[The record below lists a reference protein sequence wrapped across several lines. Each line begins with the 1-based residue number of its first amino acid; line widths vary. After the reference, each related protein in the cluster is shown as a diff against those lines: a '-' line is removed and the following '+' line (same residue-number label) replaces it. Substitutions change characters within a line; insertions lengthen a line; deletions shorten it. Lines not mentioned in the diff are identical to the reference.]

1 MKKRILA
8 VVAAVSMMAVSAFG
22 CGNGKTDYS
31 KYVTVGDYKGIEIT
45 AVDTSVSDD
54 ELNEALTEMFRDI
67 VEEGDVVN
75 LSFDGYI
82 DGETFEGGSTDEDGY
97 DLEIGSGAF
106 IDGFE
111 DGLIGV
117 KVGEEVSLDLKFP
130 EDYDDAYAGKDVTFV
145 CKVNSIYGVE
155 GAELNLEFVTEN
167 TDYTTVD
174 EYKESVRSDMI
185 AQKEYNAESA
195 QYSELLEKLLENCEV
210 KKYPQNLLD
219 RYHKE
224 AVEYFDSLIL
234 QYNYYYYMYSG
245 ATLSTEDMLK
255 TLGYTQEDIDT
266 ACDEA
271 SKENAKSAMIFFV
284 IADKENIAISQEE
297 FEESLAQYMTD
308 TGYETAEEFYE
319 AYSYTE
325 EVFRDDLLFDKV
337 MDFIFE
343 NAVKVPA
350 SETATE

>member
-1 MKKRILA
+1 MKKRVLA

-22 CGNGKTDYS
+22 CGKSSGTDYS
-31 KYVTVGDYKGIEIT
+31 KYVTVGEYKGIEVTDI
-45 AVDTSVSDD
+45 DTSVTDD
-54 ELNEALTEMFRDI
+54 ELNAQLATMFREV

-82 DGETFEGGSTDEDGY
+82 NGETFEGGSTDEDGY

-130 EDYDDAYAGKDVTFV
+130 EDYNEEYAGKDVTFV
-145 CKVNSIYGVE
+145 CVVNSIYGVE
-155 GAELNLEFVTEN
+155 AAELNETFVKEN

-174 EYKESVRSDMI
+174 EYKESIRSQMI
-185 AQKEYNAESA
+185 DEKVYSAESE
-195 QYSELLEKLLENCEV
+195 QFSELLDKVMANCEV
-210 KKYPQNLLD
+210 KKYPDDLYQTYLD
-219 RYHKE
+219 E
-224 AVEYFDSLIL
+224 AEAYFDSLIM
-234 QYNYYYYMYSG
+234 QYNYYYYMYTG
-245 ATLSTEDMLK
+245 TTLSTEDMLT
-255 TLGYTQEDIDT
+255 TLGYTQEDITT

-271 SKENAKSAMIFFV
+271 AKENTKSAMVFHV
-284 IADKENIAISQEE
+284 IADKEGITLTEEE
-297 FEESLAQYMTD
+297 FEASLAQYMTD
-308 TGYETAEEFYE
+308 TGVETPEEFYE

-325 EVFRDDLLFDKV
+325 ELFRDDLLFDKV
-337 MDFIFE
+337 MEFILD

-350 SETATE
+350 AATE